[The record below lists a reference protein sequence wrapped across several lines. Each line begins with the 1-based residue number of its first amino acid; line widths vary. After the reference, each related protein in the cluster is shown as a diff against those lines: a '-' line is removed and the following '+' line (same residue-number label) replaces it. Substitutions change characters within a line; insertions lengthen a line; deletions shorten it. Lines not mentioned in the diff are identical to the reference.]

1 VVGEGAACE
10 VYGALVERLIAK
22 ALGQMQHWTDIQLVW
37 NREETSEVYGQRD
50 DILADSRRSRG
61 ASRDIRLSDNTD
73 VILRWLGFADS

>member
-10 VYGALVERLIAK
+10 VYGALVERLTAK
-22 ALGQMQHWTDIQLVW
+22 ALRQMQHWTDIQLVW